1 MRTTDSPTGTL
12 LGGRYLLTRPL
23 GAGSSAT
30 VYLAEDR
37 SLRRE
42 VAVKVLRTGL
52 STDAAFLKR
61 FRAEAVAVAGL
72 NHPHV
77 LRVFDWG
84 EADGDAW
91 LVTEYLAGGSLR
103 DVLDHQGSLPI
114 EQAVWIGAQ
123 AADGLAYAHARGFV
137 HRDVKPSNLLFDDA
151 GRIRITDFGVARALA
166 EAAWT
171 EPEGLIGTV
180 RYTSPEQARGLG
192 VDGKA
197 DVYSLALVL
206 YECLTGVVPFAAD
219 SQVATLTAR
228 VDAALPE
235 HPALGSLSEVLV
247 AAAAPDPAARLDA
260 ASLAARLAELA
271 RTLPD
276 PGGAPGLRHAAS
288 IGFHPPTTEELTG
301 QHRVVRTSRGTST
314 HPATMAASV
323 APMVA
328 PSRRAPDPDAT
339 TLGALAADATMVGS
353 PNAPDAT
360 MVGSPNAPNAP
371 DATMVGSPNTPD
383 ATMVGSPNAPDATR
397 SSDPPPSA
405 PSTVSTRRRRWPTV
419 AVVFVVIAVAAAGG
433 VYASRGTPT
442 PTFRM
447 PRLVGDTVA
456 QARALL
462 AADHVTIAVTSYQPS
477 KSVPFDQIVR
487 QHPTNGAKVPV
498 GSAIHVVPSAGPPP
512 ERLPPVLGRSGPGA
526 VAALATAGFSATI
539 PISFESY
546 SSTVPAGRVLAV
558 YAGNAKDPTTAAFGS
573 GLTLQLS
580 KGPPPVPIP
589 NEVGHPG
596 QSAVMAL
603 GSLGFVP
610 EVSHAF
616 SRSVHAGNVI
626 STTPGAHVRLQPD
639 QVVMVVVSKGAPATV
654 PSLGDLSL
662 LKAERWIANAGLLV
676 IAVHGSTKSHH
687 WSTEPPAGTVVPQGS
702 GVALYGH

>member
-23 GAGSSAT
+23 GAGSAAT

-52 STDAAFLKR
+52 TTDSAFLKR

-84 EADGDAW
+84 EADGEAW

-103 DVLDHQGSLPI
+103 DVLDHQGSLRI
-114 EQAVWIGAQ
+114 EQAVSIGAQ

-180 RYTSPEQARGLG
+180 RYTSPEQARGLA

-228 VDAALPE
+228 VDAALPD
-235 HPALGSLSEVLV
+235 HPALGPISAVLV
-247 AAAAPDPAARLDA
+247 AAAAPDPAARIDA
-260 ASLAARLAELA
+260 TALAARLAELA
-271 RTLPD
+271 RSLPD
-276 PGGAPGLRHAAS
+276 PGGSRGSRHAAS

-301 QHRVVRTSRGTST
+301 QHRVVRASRLTAT
-314 HPATMAASV
+314 HPPTIAAPIE
-323 APMVA
+323 PMTP
-328 PSRRAPDPDAT
+328 PSRNAPDPDVTTVGGLAT
-339 TLGALAADATMVGS
+339 DATMVGS
-353 PNAPDAT
+353 PLVTDVT
-360 MVGSPNAPNAP
+360 VVGSPNAPA
-371 DATMVGSPNTPD
+371 
-383 ATMVGSPNAPDATR
+383 ATR
-397 SSDPPPSA
+397 GGDSPPSA
-405 PSTVSTRRRRWPTV
+405 PFVSTRARRRWPAV
-419 AVVFVVIAVAAAGG
+419 AVVFVVLAVGAAGG
-433 VYASRGTPT
+433 VYASQGTAT
-442 PTFRM
+442 PTFPM

-456 QARALL
+456 QARTLL

-477 KSVPFDQIVR
+477 KTVPFDQIVR
-487 QHPTNGAKVPV
+487 QHPTIGAKVPV
-498 GSAIHVVPSAGPPP
+498 GGVIHVVSSAGPPP
-512 ERLPPVLGRSGPGA
+512 ERLPSVLGRTGPGA
-526 VAALATAGFSATI
+526 LAALATAGFSATI

-546 SSTVPAGRVLAV
+546 SSSVPAGRVLAV
-558 YAGNAKDPTTAAFGS
+558 YAGNRVDPATAAYGS
-573 GLTLQLS
+573 GLTLVLS

-596 QSAVMAL
+596 QSAANAL
-603 GSLGFVP
+603 SNLGFVP
-610 EVSHAF
+610 EVSHAY
-616 SRSVHAGNVI
+616 SRSIRAGNVI
-626 STTPGAHVRLQPD
+626 STTPAAQARLQPG
-639 QVVMVVVSKGAPATV
+639 QVVNVVVSEGPPATV

-662 LKAERWIANAGLLV
+662 FKAQRWISNAGLLV

-687 WSTEPPAGTVVPQGS
+687 WTTEPPAGTVVPQGS

>member
-1 MRTTDSPTGTL
+1 MRTTDSPTGLL

-42 VAVKVLRTGL
+42 VAVKMLRTSL
-52 STDAAFLKR
+52 STDSAFLKR

-91 LVTEYLAGGSLR
+91 LVTEYLVGGSLR
-103 DVLDHQGSLPI
+103 DVLDDQGSLRI
-114 EQAVWIGAQ
+114 EQAVSIGAQ

-197 DVYSLALVL
+197 DVYSLAIVL

-219 SQVATLTAR
+219 TQVATLNAR
-228 VDAALPE
+228 VDAVLPD
-235 HPALGSLSEVLV
+235 HPRLGPLSAVLV

-260 ASLAARLAELA
+260 ATLAARLGELA

-276 PGGAPGLRHAAS
+276 PGGMRGGRHASS

-301 QHRVVRTSRGTST
+301 QHRVVRAARGTGT
-314 HPATMAASV
+314 HPETARPPAPVELPVTPPRTSTALDVTTVGV
-323 APMVA
+323 AGG
-328 PSRRAPDPDAT
+328 DT
-339 TLGALAADATMVGS
+339 TMVGS
-353 PNAPDAT
+353 TSLADAT
-360 MVGSPNAPNAP
+360 VTA
-371 DATMVGSPNTPD
+371 D
-383 ATMVGSPNAPDATR
+383 R
-397 SSDPPPSA
+397 PPAGPT
-405 PSTVSTRRRRWPTV
+405 STDIRRRRRWPAV
-419 AVVFVVIAVAAAGG
+419 AVVLVVLAVAAAGG
-433 VYASRGTPT
+433 VYASRGTT
-442 PTFRM
+442 IPTFAM
-447 PRLVGDTVA
+447 PRLVGDTVSR
-456 QARALL
+456 ARALL
-462 AADHVTIAVTSYQPS
+462 ASHHVTVDISIFQQS
-477 KSVPFDQIVR
+477 KTVPFDHIIF
-487 QHPTNGAKVPV
+487 QHPSIGAKVPDGGTV
-498 GSAIHVVPSAGPPP
+498 HVVASGGPPP
-512 ERLPPVLGRSGPGA
+512 EPVPPVLGRSGPSA
-526 VAALATAGFSATI
+526 VAALAVAGFSATI
-539 PISFESY
+539 PISFEAY

-558 YAGNAKDPTTAAFGS
+558 YAGNTVDPRSAAYGS

-580 KGPPPVPIP
+580 RGPQPVPVP
-589 NEVGHPG
+589 NEVGHAG
-596 QSAVMAL
+596 QSAVGAL
-603 GSLGFVP
+603 RSLGFVP
-610 EVSHAF
+610 KVSHAF
-616 SRSVHAGNVI
+616 SRSIRAGNVI
-626 STTPGAHVRLQPD
+626 STTPAAQAPLQPG
-639 QVVMVVVSKGAPATV
+639 QLVRVVVSMGAPATV
-654 PSLGDLSL
+654 PSLGHLSL
-662 LKAERWIANAGLLV
+662 HNAELWITRAGLTV
-676 IAVHGSTKSHH
+676 IAVHGSTKSHR
-687 WSTEPPAGTVVPQGS
+687 WTTEPPAGTVVAQGS
-702 GVALYGH
+702 GVALYAH

>member
-52 STDAAFLKR
+52 STDSAFLKR

-103 DVLDHQGSLPI
+103 DVLDHQGRLPI
-114 EQAVWIGAQ
+114 EQVVSIGGQ

-180 RYTSPEQARGLG
+180 RYTSPEQARGLP
-192 VDGKA
+192 VDGRA

-206 YECLTGVVPFAAD
+206 YECLTGIVPFAAD
-219 SQVATLTAR
+219 TQVATLTAR
-228 VDAALPE
+228 VDAALPD
-235 HPALGSLSEVLV
+235 HPGLGPLGAVLV
-247 AAAAPDPAARLDA
+247 AATSPDPAARVDA
-260 ASLAARLAELA
+260 ATLAVRLGELA
-271 RTLPD
+271 RSLPD
-276 PGGAPGLRHAAS
+276 PGGGVRGPRHAAT
-288 IGFHPPTTEELTG
+288 IGFQPPTPEELTG
-301 QHRVVRTSRGTST
+301 QHRAVRASRATGT
-314 HPATMAASV
+314 HPATTPHP
-323 APMVA
+323 APVE
-328 PSRRAPDPDAT
+328 PSIATPTAVLDPDAT
-339 TLGALAADATMVGS
+339 KVGLLAGADATMVGS
-353 PNAPDAT
+353 PSVAEAT
-360 MVGSPNAPNAP
+360 ITG
-371 DATMVGSPNTPD
+371 D
-383 ATMVGSPNAPDATR
+383 R
-397 SSDPPPSA
+397 PPSA
-405 PSTVSTRRRRWPTV
+405 PRSSATRQRRRWPVIAVV
-419 AVVFVVIAVAAAGG
+419 AVVLAVAAAGG

-447 PRLVGDTVA
+447 PTLVGDTVSHA
-456 QARALL
+456 RSVLAAEQVIVVVSNYAPSKTVPVSQIIHQKPSPRAL
-462 AADHVTIAVTSYQPS
+462 
-477 KSVPFDQIVR
+477 
-487 QHPTNGAKVPV
+487 VPV
-498 GSAIHVVPSAGPPP
+498 GSTIHVLASAGPPP
-512 ERLPPVLGRSGPGA
+512 ERVPPVLGQSGPSA
-526 VAALATAGFSATI
+526 IAALVTAHFSATI
-539 PISFESY
+539 PLSFEAY
-546 SSTVPAGRVLAV
+546 SASVPAGRVLAI
-558 YAGNAKDPTTAAFGS
+558 YAGNAVDPKNAAYGS

-589 NEVGHPG
+589 SEVGHAG
-596 QSAVMAL
+596 QPAVAAL
-603 GSLGFVP
+603 RTLGFVAQ
-610 EVSHAF
+610 VSAAD
-616 SRSVHAGNVI
+616 S
-626 STTPGAHVRLQPD
+626 RLQPGKVV
-639 QVVMVVVSKGAPATV
+639 QVVISKGAPATV
-654 PSLGDLSL
+654 PSLVGLGL
-662 LKAERWIANAGLLV
+662 GNAEKGIIAAGLTILV
-676 IAVHGSTKSHH
+676 VHGWVKSHD
-687 WSTEPPAGTVVPQGS
+687 WTTVPPAGTVVRQGT
-702 GVALYGH
+702 GVALYAH